1 MRTYNDIYLEAR
13 KTLKA
18 AETAQLAPEEL
29 NAMVSTEARLLL
41 AFAAG
46 KTVSEFLRDVRL
58 YASSE
63 YEKKAEELIRRR
75 AAGEPAAY
83 ITGGWEFYGLPMIVN
98 PSVLIPRVD
107 TEVIVDKV
115 VELLAQRE
123 QARVLDLCTGSGCIG
138 IAVGVHTP
146 QARLVLADKSPEALK
161 VARQNTVINKVSA
174 RSLCAEADA
183 LSDPPPL
190 LSGFD
195 VIVSNPPYIPAGDIP
210 GLDASVRAFEP
221 MMALDGGTDGL
232 DFYRAI
238 CEKWRRTLNPDGWLV
253 FECGIGQ
260 SAEVAAIGERCG
272 LCWIENVKDTIGV
285 ERAVVFQNKV

>member
-18 AETAQLAPEEL
+18 AETADLSPEEL
-29 NAMVSTEARLLL
+29 NAMVSAEARLLL
-41 AFAAG
+41 AFAAE
-46 KTVSEFLRDVRL
+46 KTTGEFLRDIRL
-58 YASSE
+58 YASPD
-63 YEKKAEELIRRR
+63 YEKKAAELIRRR

-107 TEVIVDKV
+107 TEVVVDKA

-123 QARVLDLCTGSGCIG
+123 HARVLDLCTGSGCIG

-146 QARLVLADKSPEALK
+146 QARLVLADKSAEALK

-174 RSLCAEADA
+174 RSLCVEADA
-183 LSDPPPL
+183 LTDPPPL

-195 VIVSNPPYIPAGDIP
+195 LIVSNPPYIPAGDLA
-210 GLDASVRAFEP
+210 GLDASVREHEP
-221 MMALDGGTDGL
+221 AMALDGGADGL

-238 CEKWRRTLNPDGWLV
+238 CEKWKKTLTPEGWLV

-260 SAEVAAIGERCG
+260 SGDVAAIGEGCG
-272 LCWIENVKDTIGV
+272 LTWIENVKDTIGV
-285 ERAVVFQNKV
+285 EHAVVFQNKE